1 MDIAVVGSNMVDLI
15 SYIDRMP
22 TEGRP
27 LRLRTSDWDVA
38 AREPTKPWPPPDWAP
53 TSSW

>member
-22 TEGRP
+22 TEGETVEAP
-27 LRLRTSDWDVA
+27 DLRLGC
-38 AREPTKPWPPPDWAP
+38 
-53 TSSW
+53 

>member
-22 TEGRP
+22 TEGETVE
-27 LRLRTSDWDVA
+27 LSLIHI
-38 AREPTKPWPPPDWAP
+38 
-53 TSSW
+53 